1 MDPSQP
7 AGSRRRT
14 TAIIAAAGLACLAI
28 AIPVSGAFGAD
39 DNGNNGAAAQSQ
51 QGGQGYGQQG
61 YGQQGYGQ
69 PPAANGQN
77 GPPGGQSMPNG
88 KCPKHRGSGQGQ
100 SQGSGSSDSSGTA
113 LPGDSV
119 AS

>member
-39 DNGNNGAAAQSQ
+39 DSTNNGAAPQAQ
-51 QGGQGYGQQG
+51 QQG
-61 YGQQGYGQ
+61 YGPPPGAYGQGQ
-69 PPAANGQN
+69 PPSGERAPDGN
-77 GPPGGQSMPNG
+77 
-88 KCPKHRGSGQGQ
+88 CPKGEGSGQ
-100 SQGSGSSDSSGTA
+100 SQGNSGESSGPA

>member
-28 AIPVSGAFGAD
+28 AIPVSGAFGVD
-39 DNGNNGAAAQSQ
+39 DSTNNGAAPQAQ
-51 QGGQGYGQQG
+51 QQG
-61 YGQQGYGQ
+61 YGPPPGPYGQGQ
-69 PPAANGQN
+69 PPSGERAPDGN
-77 GPPGGQSMPNG
+77 
-88 KCPKHRGSGQGQ
+88 CPKGEGSGK
-100 SQGSGSSDSSGTA
+100 SQGNLGESSGPA

>member
-14 TAIIAAAGLACLAI
+14 TAILAAAGLACLAI

-39 DNGNNGAAAQSQ
+39 ESTNNGASPPAQ
-51 QGGQGYGQQG
+51 QQG
-61 YGQQGYGQ
+61 YGPPPGTEGQGQ
-69 PPAANGQN
+69 PPSGRGAPDGN
-77 GPPGGQSMPNG
+77 
-88 KCPKHRGSGQGQ
+88 CPKGEDGGQ
-100 SQGSGSSDSSGTA
+100 SQGNSGDSSGPA
-113 LPGDSV
+113 LPGDSL